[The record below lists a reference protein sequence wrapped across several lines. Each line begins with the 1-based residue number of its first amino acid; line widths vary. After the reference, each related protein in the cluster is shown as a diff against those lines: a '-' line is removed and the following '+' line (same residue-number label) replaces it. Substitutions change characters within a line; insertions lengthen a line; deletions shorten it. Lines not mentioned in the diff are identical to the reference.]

1 MARKQQPQQNE
12 TLHSKIKEEVMH
24 QLVEQ
29 FRISGDANRA
39 ARLLSAAYL
48 LFTIGNQYA
57 EETVEL
63 MNKHHIVRKKV
74 KTTTNNLM
82 QSFEAFDKEM
92 QSMVS
97 NGEYANRFCN
107 ESSLL
112 REVIDVF
119 ITDKPIEVQRG
130 PYFQPKLFLPE
141 K

>member
-1 MARKQQPQQNE
+1 MTKQQ
-12 TLHSKIKEEVMH
+12 IRDEVMR
-24 QLVEQ
+24 QLVQQ
-29 FRISGDANRA
+29 FKESGDADRA

-63 MNKHHIVRKKV
+63 MQKHHIVRKKV
-74 KTTTNNLM
+74 KTTANNLM
-82 QSFEAFDKEM
+82 LSFEAFDKEM

-97 NGEYANRFCN
+97 SGEYANRFCN

-119 ITDKPIEVQRG
+119 IKDEPIEVQRG
-130 PYFQPKLFLPE
+130 PYFKPKLFLPT
-141 K
+141 KNN

>member
-1 MARKQQPQQNE
+1 MR
-12 TLHSKIKEEVMH
+12 
-24 QLVEQ
+24 QLVQQ
-29 FRISGDANRA
+29 FKESGDADRA

-63 MNKHHIVRKKV
+63 MQKHHIVRKKV
-74 KTTTNNLM
+74 KTTANNLM
-82 QSFEAFDKEM
+82 QSFNAFDKEM

-97 NGEYANRFCN
+97 SGEYANRFCN

-119 ITDKPIEVQRG
+119 IKDEPIEVKRG
-130 PYFQPKLFLPE
+130 QYYQAKLFLPQ

>member
-1 MARKQQPQQNE
+1 MTEQQSKQQ
-12 TLHSKIKEEVMH
+12 IRDEVMR
-24 QLVEQ
+24 QLEQ
-29 FRISGDANRA
+29 QFKESGDADRA

-63 MNKHHIVRKKV
+63 MQKHHIVRKKV
-74 KTTTNNLM
+74 KTTANNLM
-82 QSFEAFDKEM
+82 QSFNAFDKEM

-97 NGEYANRFCN
+97 SGEYANRFCN

-119 ITDKPIEVQRG
+119 IKDEPIEVERG
-130 PYFQPKLFLPE
+130 QYYQAKLFLPQ

>member
-1 MARKQQPQQNE
+1 MTEQQAKQQ
-12 TLHSKIKEEVMH
+12 IRDEVMR
-24 QLVEQ
+24 QLVQQ
-29 FRISGDANRA
+29 FKESGNADRA

-63 MNKHHIVRKKV
+63 MQKHHIVRKKV
-74 KTTTNNLM
+74 KTTANNHM
-82 QSFEAFDKEM
+82 QSFDAFDKEM

-97 NGEYANRFCN
+97 SGEYANRFCN

-119 ITDKPIEVQRG
+119 IKDEPIEVERG
-130 PYFQPKLFLPE
+130 QYYQAKLFLP
-141 K
+141 KK